1 MGAITR
7 IGGGRFG
14 SAVTFGTAGAASAP
28 GQLPADLL
36 AQVIQRV

>member
-1 MGAITR
+1 MGPMGAITR

-28 GQLPADLL
+28 ASSRRTCWP
-36 AQVIQRV
+36 R